1 LWARGYEEGGPH
13 LDLLRR
19 LSHWLM
25 QQPDLEEEALRLFA
39 NGRELVVQRQTM
51 ADSVSEVTLTAP
63 SGAVR
68 TVVLD
73 PVEPGVWRKTVEAN
87 EIGLW
92 RATDGKLT
100 TLANVGPAN
109 PREFAEVTSTT
120 EVVAPLATATGGS
133 ARRLDTG
140 DGLSVPRVLAVR
152 STDTFE
158 GADWIGLKMRDASV
172 VRGIG
177 VLPIFTGLL
186 GMLLLLGSLATTWAR
201 EGR

>member
-1 LWARGYEEGGPH
+1 
-13 LDLLRR
+13 
-19 LSHWLM
+19 M

-158 GADWIGLKMRDASV
+158 GAEWIGLKMRDASV